1 MKVAILTY
9 QGASLFEL
17 GCAVELFAL
26 KRPEYEHWYDTEVV
40 TFDQGLLSTTGALQ
54 LVAKSVQN
62 LDEYDMLI
70 IPSWPT
76 NIDERACTALSLDT
90 GTTVSAAASTC
101 LSISLSIDL
110 LITQLNKFYS
120 DEKRIYSFC
129 SGSFLLAQA
138 GLLNARQA
146 TTHWQYASVFEQRFP
161 HISFVADVLYIYEDN
176 IGTSAGSACAL
187 DLGIEIIR
195 HDFGHAI
202 ANEVA
207 RRLVLSA
214 HRSGGQSQYSTAPI
228 LKQTGVFAKALDWA
242 IQHIDQVI
250 SIDKLAAI
258 ALMSRRTFDRKFR
271 ENFNTTP
278 GQWLIEQRL
287 SLAKSILET
296 QPMQIESVAQCAGFA
311 NATTLRHHF
320 RKSFGITPLQ
330 YRKQFLAK

>member
-26 KRPEYEHWYDTEVV
+26 KRPEYKHWYDTEVV

-76 NIDERACTALSLDT
+76 GDERASTAFSSD
-90 GTTVSAAASTC
+90 TVSAGPSIP
-101 LSISLSIDL
+101 LSITP

-138 GLLNARQA
+138 GLLNAKQA
-146 TTHWQYASVFEQRFP
+146 TTHWQYASVFQQRFP
-161 HISFVADVLYIYEDN
+161 QISFVDDVLYVYEDN
-176 IGTSAGSACAL
+176 IGTSAGSAAAL

-195 HDFGHAI
+195 QDFGHAI

-242 IQHIDQVI
+242 MQHIDQEI
-250 SIDKLAAI
+250 SIDQLAAL

-271 ENFNTTP
+271 ETFNTTP

-296 QPMQIESVAQCAGFA
+296 QPVQIDRVAQGAGFA

-330 YRKQFLAK
+330 YRKQFLVK